1 METRGMGHILHPSY
15 MTGDIF
21 GITAALALDPSLK
34 IVFAHDKEDGYYRQ
48 NETYPLIVLVA

>member
-1 METRGMGHILHPSY
+1 MGHILHTSY

-34 IVFAHDKEDGYYRQ
+34 IVFAHDKEDDYYRQ
-48 NETYPLIVLVA
+48 NETYPRLFVTS

>member
-1 METRGMGHILHPSY
+1 MGHILHTSY

-34 IVFAHDKEDGYYRQ
+34 IVFAHDKEDTITDRTKRTHVYS
-48 NETYPLIVLVA
+48 

>member
-1 METRGMGHILHPSY
+1 MGHILHTSY

-34 IVFAHDKEDGYYRQ
+34 IVFAHDKEDDYYRQ
-48 NETYPLIVLVA
+48 NETYARLFVTS